1 MCGVMCLT
9 NELMM
14 MLVCVSDYSCD
25 HTMTQKSL
33 LVNMAVAM
41 IAMKMKLMIIKALM
55 IMMIASL
62 LSSHFLI
69 WTYIALVSLLLV
81 LQPKSGN

>member
-1 MCGVMCLT
+1 
-9 NELMM
+9 M